1 MKNTLGI
8 SVYQLFA
15 GFPLPII
22 LALMLNQLKNGYFK
36 RFTQTVTYAPHFIS
50 IVVLIGLLEVFLNP
64 RMGLVNTFFIS
75 MGKDPVY
82 FLGQQKY
89 FWHLYVLSG
98 IWQNTGWAAIMYLAA
113 LSGIDPELYEAA
125 KIDGAT
131 RFQRILYIDIPG
143 ILPTIVILFILNT
156 GRLMNIGFEKTF
168 LMQNPLNL
176 GASEVI
182 STYVYKVGLIQ
193 AQFGFASAVGLF
205 NGVINLVLLVFMLL
219 VIIYPLYFTIVASF
233 SDPQAIYQGRVWLFP
248 AGFTVEGYQRLLI
261 DPAIPRGYFN
271 TIIITGGG
279 TLLSVFLTLNAAFAL
294 SNRYLSGKKIFI
306 GFFAF
311 TMFFNGGMI
320 PTYLLIRNLGLLN
333 TFWALILPGTVGA
346 WNLFLVRTFYQSTI
360 PLELYEAAI
369 MDGASVTVYYYRIVL
384 PLSKAIVSVMVLY
397 YAVGYWNL
405 FFPALLYIRDEKLYP
420 LQLVLRN
427 IILENEALA
436 LSDIDAETV
445 AARQRVAD
453 LLKYSSMI
461 VASIPLLAAY
471 PFLQKYFSQGVMV
484 GSVKG

>member
-1 MKNTLGI
+1 MAKLRIRETFLD
-8 SVYQLFA
+8 S
-15 GFPLPII
+15 
-22 LALMLNQLKNGYFK
+22 
-36 RFTQTVTYAPHFIS
+36 
-50 IVVLIGLLEVFLNP
+50 VFL
-64 RMGLVNTFFIS
+64 FII
-75 MGKDPVY
+75 
-82 FLGQQKY
+82 
-89 FWHLYVLSG
+89 H
-98 IWQNTGWAAIMYLAA
+98 
-113 LSGIDPELYEAA
+113 
-125 KIDGAT
+125 
-131 RFQRILYIDIPG
+131 
-143 ILPTIVILFILNT
+143 
-156 GRLMNIGFEKTF
+156 TF
-168 LMQNPLNL
+168 LFFL
-176 GASEVI
+176 
-182 STYVYKVGLIQ
+182 
-193 AQFGFASAVGLF
+193 
-205 NGVINLVLLVFMLL
+205 LL
-219 VIIYPLYFTIVASF
+219 VIIYPLYFTIIASF

-248 AGFTVEGYQRLLI
+248 VSFTMEGYQRLLI

-271 TIIITGGG
+271 TIIITIGG

-294 SNRYLSGKKIFI
+294 SNRYLKGKKIFI

-333 TFWALILPGTVGA
+333 TFWALIFPGTVGA

-369 MDGASVTVYYYRIVL
+369 MDGASVSVYYYRIVL
-384 PLSKAIVSVMVLY
+384 PLSKAIISVMILY

-405 FFPALLYIRDEKLYP
+405 FFPALLYIRDETLYP

-461 VASIPLLAAY
+461 VASIPLLMVY
-471 PFLQKYFSQGVMV
+471 PFLQKYFAQGVMV